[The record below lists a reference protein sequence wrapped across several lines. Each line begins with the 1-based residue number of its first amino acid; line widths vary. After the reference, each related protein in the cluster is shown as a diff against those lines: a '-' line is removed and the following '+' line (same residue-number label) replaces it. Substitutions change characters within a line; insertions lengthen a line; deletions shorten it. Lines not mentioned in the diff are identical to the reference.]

1 MGPAPGSA
9 NLPAHPRRL
18 TFSAAAARVTEH
30 VRGAGPGAKHAG
42 RLWGRGQGRAPGRGY
57 RVGLRRKAHSGD
69 RGTGVARAVARGEP
83 REEPTGC

>member
-42 RLWGRGQGRAPGRGY
+42 RLWGRGPGRGY